1 MNQNNLNFLKY
12 IGYLQNLLKMV
23 ETIQNQI
30 TYLLIGISSS
40 VPLNI
45 ISFRVTVYFFLSFI
59 FEIPT
64 GVVADVIGKTLS
76 IAIGYWIMALSTLLV
91 FASLLSGYDTF
102 WCYIFVGMSAIT
114 GAVASGLIVA
124 TLNTFLQKKIDE
136 FYRKHKAELS
146 PNFKIKALSISQG
159 YGNGLGAVVP
169 CIVLGLCIV
178 LLRYSNIAKYM
189 LFIPILINFLVGC
202 YFYQQHQ
209 LLLKL
214 ENRVPFLNQIRL
226 SYCSYISNMKDF
238 YLTVRYNTLNVCSV
252 VISLLALTM
261 ICTLLMIHVHTY
273 MMVAQLRLSDI
284 YHSDAL
290 HLLLLVF
297 IATAFD
303 QATYMKGIIVPF
315 VSKKFKPEEL
325 IVISFVLVLALG
337 VVTLG
342 IYNLMPVIAI
352 YCFALFF
359 RPFLSIGQFL
369 INSSLMHAVPSK
381 IRTTVLSISQAGVIL
396 LYSMYSFYL
405 STTRAGLDTPIANI
419 IEVIAVVCFG
429 LIIFLISKNKL
440 KEFAI

>member
-1 MNQNNLNFLKY
+1 MNQDNLHFLKY

-30 TYLLIGISSS
+30 TYLLIGVSSG

-64 GVVADVIGKTLS
+64 GVLADVIGKTLS
-76 IAIGYWIMALSTLLV
+76 IAIGYWFMALSALLV

-102 WCYIFVGMSAIT
+102 WCYILVGLSAIT
-114 GAVASGLIVA
+114 GAVASGLIIA

-136 FYRKHKAELS
+136 FYLKHKAELS
-146 PNFKIKALSISQG
+146 PNFKIKALSMSQG
-159 YGNGLGAVVP
+159 HGNGLGTIVP

-189 LFIPILINFLVGC
+189 LLIPVLINFFVGC

-226 SYCSYISNMKDF
+226 SYCSYSSNIKHF
-238 YLTVRYNTLNVCSV
+238 YLAVRYNTLVCST
-252 VISLLALTM
+252 VIPLLALAM

-315 VSKKFKPEEL
+315 VSKKIKPDAL
-325 IVISFVLVLALG
+325 IVISFVLILALS
-337 VVTLG
+337 VATLG
-342 IYNLMPVIAI
+342 IYNLMPVVAI
-352 YCFALFF
+352 YFFALFF
-359 RPFLSIGQFL
+359 RPFLSIGQFI
-369 INSSLMHAVPSK
+369 INSTLMHAVPSE
-381 IRTTVLSISQAGVIL
+381 IRTTILSISQAGVIL
-396 LYSMYSFYL
+396 LYSMYSLYL
-405 STTRAGLDTPIANI
+405 STTQAGLDTPIANI

-440 KEFAI
+440 KQFAI